1 MVKGSWGPPLTRFW
15 YYVKKT
21 DDCWLWTG
29 AKTYWGYG
37 LFWNGQKLIPAHRYS
52 YELAKGP
59 IPEGLE
65 LDHLC
70 HNRSDCKGG
79 ITCPH
84 RACVNP
90 EHLEAVTTRVNT
102 KRGRSMRTHCPHGH
116 PYEGVNLYFGPGG
129 ARRCVACRQE
139 SVKRWSE
146 KKLKSPLPD

>member
-1 MVKGSWGPPLTRFW
+1 LTKGSWGSPETRFW

-21 DDCWLWTG
+21 DTCWLWTG

-37 LFWNGQKLIPAHRYS
+37 VFWNGKRLVPVHRFS
-52 YELAKGP
+52 YELHKGP

-70 HNRSDCKGG
+70 HKRSDCKGG

-90 EHLEAVTTRVNT
+90 DHLQATTTRENSRRT
-102 KRGRSMRTHCPHGH
+102 GRNLITHCPKGH
-116 PYEGVNLYFGPGG
+116 PYSGDNLYIDPDG
-129 ARRCVACRQE
+129 ARRCVACRKE
-139 SVKRWSE
+139 SVARYWRKAHI
-146 KKLKSPLPD
+146 K